1 MDFSFSEEQTLLRN
15 SVQRFV
21 QDRYNFEA
29 RKAILK
35 SDSGWSREN
44 WSAFA
49 ELGLLAAPFAEEY
62 GGFGGGAIETMIIM
76 EEFGKGLV
84 VEPYLQTVVLCGGL
98 INLAGSAAQKSAL
111 LPKIASGELVIV
123 FAYAEP
129 QGRFNFADLTTSAAA
144 SGGGFILN
152 GHKSV
157 VIGAPMADKIVLT
170 ARTSGGQ
177 RDRDGVT
184 LFIVDKNTPGI
195 STRDY
200 PTMDGQ
206 RASEI
211 SFENVK
217 LGTDAVLGEAGKGL
231 THVEAITDR
240 AIAALCAEA
249 VGGMRVLTDTTVE
262 YCKTRKQFG
271 QPIGKFQVL
280 QHRMADMFIECELSL
295 SMTYMVNMKLDGGAA
310 ERSKSASAAKVQIGK
325 SGRFVG
331 QQAVQLHGG
340 MGMTDELNVG
350 HYFKRLTM
358 IDAQFGNVDYHLKRF
373 SGAGA

>member
-1 MDFSFSEEQTLLRN
+1 MDFSFTEEQVLLRN

-21 QDRYNFEA
+21 QDRYGFEA
-29 RKAILK
+29 RKNILA
-35 SDSGWSREN
+35 SDSGWSRDCWN
-44 WSAFA
+44 AFA
-49 ELGLLAAPFAEEY
+49 ELGLLAAPFAEEH

-98 INLAGSAAQKSAL
+98 INLAGNATQKAAL
-111 LPKIASGELVIV
+111 LTKISSGELILAM
-123 FAYAEP
+123 AYAEP
-129 QGRFNFADLTTSAAA
+129 QGRFNLADLVTRAEK
-144 SGGGFILN
+144 SGDGFILN
-152 GHKSV
+152 GNKAV
-157 VIGAPMADKIVLT
+157 VAAAPWADKLLVT
-170 ARTSGGQ
+170 ARTSGAQ

-184 LFIVDKNTPGI
+184 IFIVDKNAPGI
-195 STRDY
+195 TTRDY
-200 PTMDGQ
+200 PTIDGQ

-217 LGTDAVLGEAGKGL
+217 LGGDAVLGSVGKGL
-231 THVEAITDR
+231 AMLEEAFDR
-240 AIAALCAEA
+240 TIAAQCAEA
-249 VGGMRVLTDTTVE
+249 VGCMRVLTDTTVE

-280 QHRMADMFIECELSL
+280 QHRMVDMFMECEQSL
-295 SMTYMVNMKLDGGAA
+295 SMTYMVNLKLDESES
-310 ERSKSASAAKVQIGK
+310 ERMKAASAAKVQIGK
-325 SGRFVG
+325 AGRYVG
-331 QQAVQLHGG
+331 QQAIQLHGG

-373 SGAGA
+373 ALAG

>member
-1 MDFSFSEEQTLLRN
+1 MDFSFTEEQVLLRN

-21 QDRYNFEA
+21 QDRYGFEA
-29 RKAILK
+29 RKNILA
-35 SDSGWSREN
+35 SDSGWSRDCWN
-44 WSAFA
+44 AFA
-49 ELGLLAAPFAEEY
+49 ELGLLAAPFAEEH

-98 INLAGSAAQKSAL
+98 INLAGNATQKAAL
-111 LPKIASGELVIV
+111 LTKISSGELILAM
-123 FAYAEP
+123 AYAEP
-129 QGRFNFADLTTSAAA
+129 QGRFNLADLVTRAEK
-144 SGGGFILN
+144 SGDGFILN
-152 GHKSV
+152 GNKAV
-157 VIGAPMADKIVLT
+157 VAAAPWADKLLVT
-170 ARTSGGQ
+170 ARTSGAQ

-184 LFIVDKNTPGI
+184 IFIVDKNAPGI

-200 PTMDGQ
+200 PTIDGQ

-217 LGTDAVLGEAGKGL
+217 LGGDAVLGSVGKGL
-231 THVEAITDR
+231 AMLEEAFDR
-240 AIAALCAEA
+240 TIAAQCAEA
-249 VGGMRVLTDTTVE
+249 VGCMRVLTDTTVE

-280 QHRMADMFIECELSL
+280 QHRMVDMFMECEQSL
-295 SMTYMVNMKLDGGAA
+295 SMTYMVNLKLDESES
-310 ERSKSASAAKVQIGK
+310 ERMKAASAAKVQIGK
-325 SGRFVG
+325 AGRYVG
-331 QQAVQLHGG
+331 QQAIQLHGG

-373 SGAGA
+373 ALAG

>member
-1 MDFSFSEEQTLLRN
+1 MDFSFTQEQVLLRN

-21 QDRYNFEA
+21 QDKYSFEA
-29 RKAILK
+29 RKAILA
-35 SDSGWSREN
+35 SEEGWRREN
-44 WSAFA
+44 WRAFA

-62 GGFGGGAIETMIIM
+62 GGFGGGAIEAMIIM

-84 VEPYLQTVVLCGGL
+84 VEPYLQTVILCGGL
-98 INLAGSAAQKSAL
+98 INIAGSKAQKAAL
-111 LPKIASGELVIV
+111 LPQIASGDLVLA

-129 QGRFNFADLTTSAAA
+129 QGRFNLADLVTKAEKSGDGFVLNGSKAVVAAA
-144 SGGGFILN
+144 
-152 GHKSV
+152 
-157 VIGAPMADKIVLT
+157 PWADKLLVS

-177 RDRDGVT
+177 RDKDGVT
-184 LFIVDKNTPGI
+184 IFIVDKMAAGVNR
-195 STRDY
+195 RDY
-200 PTMDGQ
+200 PTIDGQ

-211 SFENVK
+211 SFENVR
-217 LGTDAVLGEAGKGL
+217 LGADAVIGQIGEGL
-231 THVEAITDR
+231 APLEEVMDR
-240 AIAALCAEA
+240 AIAAQCAEA
-249 VGGMRVLTDTTVE
+249 VGCMRVLTDTTVE

-280 QHRMADMFIECELSL
+280 QHRMADMFMECEQSL
-295 SMTYMVNMKLDGGAA
+295 SMTYMVNLKLDESET
-310 ERSKSASAAKVQIGK
+310 ERMKAASAAKVQIGK

-331 QQAVQLHGG
+331 QQAIQLHGG

-373 SGAGA
+373 ATAG